1 MADGLLGRWSQ
12 RKQAVREGKPLEE
25 PVRVAASQPVVG
37 LEAQAKAR
45 GDLAAP
51 VTAPSSG
58 ALAAEKIAPASERP
72 QAPPPPTLEDVQA
85 LTPASDFSS
94 FTGANVSPEV
104 SNAAMKKLFADPHYN
119 VMDGLDIYIDDY
131 SKPDP
136 ISLSVLRQM
145 NQSKFLRL
153 FEDDSDESDE
163 SDKQGK
169 PAEPV
174 TPETFTE
181 PKKTPDDDP
190 DMRLQ
195 QDDAPG
201 QRRPDQGAG
210 A

>member
-1 MADGLLGRWSQ
+1 MADEASGFLARWAR
-12 RKQAVREGKPLEE
+12 RKEQVK
-25 PVRVAASQPVVG
+25 
-37 LEAQAKAR
+37 
-45 GDLAAP
+45 
-51 VTAPSSG
+51 SG
-58 ALAAEKIAPASERP
+58 AVVEAEPELASGPLANPIAPAGISPSGPEG
-72 QAPPPPTLEDVQA
+72 QAGAASPVDDVPAPAPLPTMADVAQLSHQSDYSRFVLSGVDEDVKC
-85 LTPASDFSS
+85 
-94 FTGANVSPEV
+94 
-104 SNAAMKKLFADPHYN
+104 AAMKKLFTDPHFN

-153 FEDDSDESDE
+153 FEEDSDEGDE

-181 PKKTPDDDP
+181 PTKTPDDDP

>member
-1 MADGLLGRWSQ
+1 MTEQASGFLARWARRKEQVKAGVVVEPEPPSVPTANPSAAPADISPSGIDG
-12 RKQAVREGKPLEE
+12 
-25 PVRVAASQPVVG
+25 PVVASSPIDDTPAP
-37 LEAQAKAR
+37 LPTMDDVAQLSPQSDYSR
-45 GDLAAP
+45 FVL
-51 VTAPSSG
+51 SG
-58 ALAAEKIAPASERP
+58 VD
-72 QAPPPPTLEDVQA
+72 EDVKC
-85 LTPASDFSS
+85 
-94 FTGANVSPEV
+94 
-104 SNAAMKKLFADPHYN
+104 AAMKKLFTDPHFN

-163 SDKQGK
+163 SDKHGK

-181 PKKTPDDDP
+181 PTKTPDDDP

>member
-1 MADGLLGRWSQ
+1 MTEQASGFLARWARRKEQVKAGVVVEPEPTSGPTANSAAPADISPPGVDSP
-12 RKQAVREGKPLEE
+12 A
-25 PVRVAASQPVVG
+25 VAASPI
-37 LEAQAKAR
+37 
-45 GDLAAP
+45 DD
-51 VTAPSSG
+51 
-58 ALAAEKIAPASERP
+58 APAP
-72 QAPPPPTLEDVQA
+72 APLPTMADVAQLSHQSDYSRFVLSGVDEDVKC
-85 LTPASDFSS
+85 
-94 FTGANVSPEV
+94 
-104 SNAAMKKLFADPHYN
+104 AAMKKLFTDPHFN

-136 ISLSVLRQM
+136 IPLSVLRQM

-163 SDKQGK
+163 SDKHGK

-181 PKKTPDDDP
+181 PTKTPDDDP

-195 QDDAPG
+195 QDDASG